1 MRDSF
6 LDSSKALLIFC
17 VVLGHFLE
25 RMIGWSD
32 PKSHMFLGLIY
43 TIHMPAFI
51 FISGMLFKDKN
62 VLKNSLFFMALYLP
76 FQILYPLFD
85 ALWTAKFEWNWNLL
99 ERPYWILWYL
109 LGMLVW
115 TILTHYLTRTK
126 FPLLIAIGFALLVGF
141 STWNNYQ
148 YSIGRIMVFFPFFM
162 MGHLYGKQ
170 IIQWIRQ
177 QKYQVFKAGAIL
189 IFIAGVM
196 SFTQLSAYWLYGSLS
211 YQQLKVGFIEGS
223 LIRIGCFLL
232 SALGIYAVFALSSH
246 LKSSFRTLGERTLPV
261 YLLHGFVVIAIS
273 NLISLN
279 VYSTYFSSLHFTFL
293 DLARLN
299 VSSVHVAWS
308 IEVALCF
315 VLSVLSCL
323 ILQQPVFDQL
333 LRALSLWLMKPTEKF
348 WK

>member
-17 VVLGHFLE
+17 VVFGHFLE

-32 PKSHMFLGLIY
+32 PKSHVLLGLIY
-43 TIHMPAFI
+43 SIHMPAFI

-62 VLKNSLFFMALYLP
+62 VLKNILFFMALYVP

-85 ALWTAKFEWNWNLL
+85 ALWTAKWVWHWNLF

-109 LGMLVW
+109 LGMMLW
-115 TILTHYLTRTK
+115 TALTHYLIRTK
-126 FPLLIAIGFALLVGF
+126 FPLLIAIILALLVGF

-148 YSIGRIMVFFPFFM
+148 YSIGRILVFFPFFM

-170 IIQWIRQ
+170 IISWIRT
-177 QKYQVFKAGAIL
+177 QKYKVFKASTIL
-189 IFIAGVM
+189 IVIASVM
-196 SFTQLSAYWLYGSLS
+196 SFTKLSSYWLYGSLS
-211 YQQLKVGFIEGS
+211 YQQLKVDWIEGS
-223 LIRIGCFLL
+223 LIRIGCLLL
-232 SALGIYAVFALSSH
+232 STFGIYAIFALSSGWG
-246 LKSSFRTLGERTLPV
+246 SNFRTLGDLGKRTLPV

-273 NLISLN
+273 HLM
-279 VYSTYFSSLHFTFL
+279 SSNPFLTDLSSQNHFLLQF
-293 DLARLN
+293 
-299 VSSVHVAWS
+299 AWG

-315 VLSVLSCL
+315 VLSVLSCW
-323 ILQQPVFDQL
+323 ILQHPLLDQL
-333 LRALSLWLMKPTEKF
+333 LRTLSLWLMKPTKKF